1 MRLGVLSVI
10 TRYAEELPDP
20 ARMNTPRQVSK
31 PSPRPPS
38 RARDFLRR
46 GGLLS
51 RWHPQYEFR
60 PGQLAMAEEVEAAL
74 AENRHLVVEAGT
86 GTGKTLAYLLP
97 VITSG
102 KRVVISTGTKNLQE
116 QLFFKDIPFLK
127 KNLGR
132 ELKVAYMKG
141 RNNYLCRQKLYE
153 SEKRPALNGLV
164 EIEDFGMIRAWEAET
179 ENGDRAELKKLP
191 QDSTVWAK
199 LDARRELCSGQKCEQ
214 FDRCFVT
221 LMHQRAAESDI
232 IIVNHHLFFADLS
245 LRDNEYASIL
255 PDYQAVIFDEAHEI
269 EDVAGQHFGIQIS
282 DYRFE
287 ELARDIH
294 HAAFRGDFGSKDLDR
309 ALDAFRIR
317 FSAFFELFASYQGR
331 SGFLDRKDF
340 AEKNSKEYSAL
351 LNSLEMLGTQLK
363 QVSKQTDEIIPLQRR
378 TAELDKETRFL
389 IESDDQRFVHWVEKR
404 SRATFLQAT
413 PIDVSELL
421 QEHLFEQVG
430 TVVLT
435 SATLAVGSKFD
446 YIRGRLGLQSSRELV
461 VPGHFD
467 FEGQVLFYVPPNL
480 PDPRSE
486 QFVKAASD
494 EVLRILRSSR
504 GRAFVLFTSY
514 QQMRAVHDF
523 VSFAIEYP
531 TLLQGSAPN
540 SALLDE
546 FRSTPNCVLFA
557 TASFWQGVDVP
568 GAQLSCVIIDK
579 LPFAVPSDP
588 VVEARIRSI
597 REAGG
602 NPFFDY
608 QIPQAVISL
617 KQGFGRLI
625 RSSKDRGT
633 LVLLDNRVLKQRYGE
648 IFLESLP
655 DYTFTTTFEDVDEFF
670 RQPGRAG
677 FDK

>member
-1 MRLGVLSVI
+1 
-10 TRYAEELPDP
+10 
-20 ARMNTPRQVSK
+20 
-31 PSPRPPS
+31 
-38 RARDFLRR
+38 
-46 GGLLS
+46 
-51 RWHPQYEFR
+51 
-60 PGQLAMAEEVEAAL
+60 MAEEVEAAL
-74 AENRHLVVEAGT
+74 AGKRHLVVEAGT

-97 VITSG
+97 VIASG

-153 SEKRPALNGLV
+153 SEKRSALTGLV
-164 EIEDFGMIRAWEAET
+164 EIEDFGMIRQWEAET
-179 ENGDRAELKKLP
+179 QTGDRAELKKLP

-232 IIVNHHLFFADLS
+232 IIVNHHLFFADLA
-245 LRDNEYASIL
+245 LRDNEYASIV
-255 PDYQAVIFDEAHEI
+255 PDYQAVIFDEAHEV
-269 EDVAGQHFGIQIS
+269 EDVAGQHFGTQIS

-317 FSAFFELFASYQGR
+317 FNAFFELFARYQGR
-331 SGFLDRKDF
+331 SGFRDRKDF
-340 AEKNSKEYSAL
+340 AERNAKEYSAL
-351 LNSLEMLGTQLK
+351 LNTLEMLGTQLK
-363 QVSKQTDEIIPLQRR
+363 QVTKQTDEILPLQRR
-378 TAELDKETRFL
+378 AAELDKETRFL
-389 IESDDQRFVHWVEKR
+389 IESEDQRFVHWVEKR
-404 SRATFLQAT
+404 TRATFLQAT

-421 QEHLFEQVG
+421 QQRLFEEVD

-467 FEGQVLFYVPPNL
+467 FEDQVLFYVPPKL

-494 EVLRILRSSR
+494 EVLRILRASR

-588 VVEARIRSI
+588 VVEARIRSV

-608 QIPQAVISL
+608 QIPQAVIAL

-648 IFLESLP
+648 VFLESLP
-655 DYTFTTTFEDVDEFF
+655 DYTFTTAFDDVEEFF
-670 RQPGRAG
+670 QRRPRGGGALQ
-677 FDK
+677 

>member
-1 MRLGVLSVI
+1 
-10 TRYAEELPDP
+10 
-20 ARMNTPRQVSK
+20 MNTPRQASK
-31 PSPRPPS
+31 RSRRPPS
-38 RARDFLRR
+38 RARDFFRR

-51 RWHPQYEFR
+51 RWHPEYEFR
-60 PGQLAMAEEVEAAL
+60 PGQLAMAEEVEAAF
-74 AENRHLVVEAGT
+74 ADERHLVVEAGT

-97 VITSG
+97 VIASG

-116 QLFFKDIPFLK
+116 QLFYKDIPFLE

-132 ELKVAYMKG
+132 DLKVAYMKG

-153 SEKRPALNGLV
+153 SQKRPVLEGFV
-164 EIEDFGMIRAWEAET
+164 EIEDFGMIRQWEAET
-179 ENGDRAELKKLP
+179 EIGDRAELKKLP

-245 LRDNEYASIL
+245 LRDSEYASIV

-309 ALDAFRIR
+309 SLDAFRIR
-317 FSAFFELFASYQGR
+317 FNAFFELFARYQGR
-331 SGFLDRKDF
+331 SGFRDRKDF
-340 AEKNSKEYSAL
+340 AERNAKEYSAL
-351 LNSLEMLGTQLK
+351 LNTLEMLGTQLK
-363 QVSKQTDEIIPLQRR
+363 QVKKQTDEILPLQRR
-378 TAELDKETRFL
+378 AAELDRETRFL
-389 IESDDQRFVHWVEKR
+389 IESEDQRFVHWVEKR
-404 SRATFLQAT
+404 ARATFLQAT

-421 QEHLFEQVG
+421 RERLFEKAG

-435 SATLAVGSKFD
+435 SATLAVGSRFG
-446 YIRGRLGLQSSRELV
+446 YIRGRLGLQSGRDLV

-467 FEGQVLFYVPPNL
+467 FQDQVLFYVPPQL
-480 PDPRSE
+480 PEPRSE

-494 EVLRILRSSR
+494 EVLRILRASR

-546 FRSTPNCVLFA
+546 FRATPNCVLFA

-588 VVEARIRSI
+588 VVEARIRSV

-655 DYTFTTTFEDVDEFF
+655 DYTFTTTFEDVEQFF
-670 RQPGRAG
+670 GG
-677 FDK
+677 

>member
-1 MRLGVLSVI
+1 
-10 TRYAEELPDP
+10 
-20 ARMNTPRQVSK
+20 MNTPRQVSK

-74 AENRHLVVEAGT
+74 AEDRHLVVEAGT

-191 QDSTVWAK
+191 QDSSVWAK

-331 SGFLDRKDF
+331 SGFRDRKDF
-340 AEKNSKEYSAL
+340 AQKNSKEYTAL
-351 LNSLEMLGTQLK
+351 LNSLEMVGTQLK

-421 QEHLFEQVG
+421 QERLFEQVG

-467 FEGQVLFYVPPNL
+467 FEDQVLFYVPPNL
-480 PDPRSE
+480 PDPRAE

-655 DYTFTTTFEDVDEFF
+655 DYTFTTTFEDVDDFF